1 VCGNYTFEVFI
12 GYTAGV
18 SMSAAATTD
27 ARRIPRQ
34 QGRWS
39 RRQAMELFSISLW
52 EARRLCDPKFDRQV
66 VPATN
71 LTDAQVLTLQISAHL
86 DRLFGEPPS
95 PERDQRV
102 GGIAAMVLDQQLWD
116 AQLLSTE
123 GNQLLAPRAGT
134 VAAGLQTWT
143 DEVVAVLPVGTW
155 GQMVTTHSPAAGLR
169 AAVTIPV
176 VEVVPEPDA
185 SEPSGTAAP
194 EQAHQAAGEQP
205 DGPVNLDE
213 VFHDDSTT
221 LWGDPALTCL
231 EPVVTDLLGRS
242 SPGSASMMASAAPTA
257 PAAQQ
262 AAHAPHAPAPGPE
275 TAPTAPAAQQGAGE
289 QGAPQAAASIAP
301 EQLEAIARGVT
312 EGVLKHLYPSTPR
325 SVD

>member
-1 VCGNYTFEVFI
+1 MCGKYTFTVFI

-18 SMSAAATTD
+18 SMSAASATD

-169 AAVTIPV
+169 AAVTVPV

-185 SEPSGTAAP
+185 SEPSGTAAA
-194 EQAHQAAGEQP
+194 EQANGPA

-213 VFHDDSTT
+213 VFRDDSTT

-242 SPGSASMMASAAPTA
+242 SPSSASMMASAAPTA
-257 PAAQQ
+257 HTQQ
-262 AAHAPHAPAPGPE
+262 AATAPQVPAPGPE
-275 TAPTAPAAQQGAGE
+275 AAPTAPAPQQAASD